1 MPRNSERQRGYLS
14 YPVEE
19 VQDGWIIDSWFN
31 YTHQKR
37 WFQSPAVSAMENR
50 MQNSWNRAGAFK
62 TVQDALQFYPTD
74 KSVEII
80 N

>member
-37 WFQSPAVSAMENR
+37 WFQYPAVSAMDNGTR
-50 MQNSWNRAGAFK
+50 NGGNRAGAFK

>member
-1 MPRNSERQRGYLS
+1 MPRSSERQRGYLS

-37 WFQSPAVSAMENR
+37 WFQYPAVSAMENR

>member
-1 MPRNSERQRGYLS
+1 
-14 YPVEE
+14 
-19 VQDGWIIDSWFN
+19 
-31 YTHQKR
+31 
-37 WFQSPAVSAMENR
+37 